1 MADLKIYPSKL
12 KGEVKIPPSK
22 SMAHRAIICAA
33 LSDGLCI
40 IENIDYSDDIIATI
54 DAMNSLGAKIVKHK
68 DYIEVIG
75 AYGSDEKPQETRI
88 IDCNESGST
97 LRFLVPISLLFKGSS
112 KFIGRGNLGKRPL
125 TTYYNIFERQ
135 GIEYSHEEGNL
146 NLVIDGEL
154 KPGIFEVEGN
164 VSSQFITGLLFTL
177 PLLKEDSKI
186 IITTEMESKGYIDL
200 TLRAMNDFGVE
211 IINNNYREF
220 IIKGNQKYNS
230 RNYRVEGDYSQAAF
244 FLCADSL
251 GNNVLCK
258 DLDLNSLQG
267 DKEVI
272 DILERMNV
280 IFNANDIGVKGTTN
294 GELTSTVID
303 GSQCPDIIPVLT
315 SVAALTKG
323 TTEIVNAGRL
333 RIKECDRL
341 AAITSELNKLGAKI
355 IEKEDGLVVT
365 GVEKLQGGVEVWS
378 HKDHRIAMTLAI
390 ASTRCEE
397 PIVIKDYECIA
408 KSYPNFFEDFKALG
422 GNVHEWNVGK

>member
-1 MADLKIYPSKL
+1 MADLKVCPTKIQ
-12 KGEVKIPPSK
+12 GEVKIPPSK

-33 LSDGLCI
+33 LSNGHCRID
-40 IENIDYSDDIIATI
+40 NIDYSDDIIATI
-54 DAMNSLGAKIVKHK
+54 DAMNSLGANIVKFD
-68 DYIEVIG
+68 DYIEVDG
-75 AYGSDEKPQETRI
+75 AFVGNNEVEKFRV

-97 LRFLVPISLLFKGSS
+97 LRFLVPISLLFEGTN

-125 TTYYNIFERQ
+125 TTYYDIFDRQ
-135 GIEYSHEEGNL
+135 GIQYSYEEGKL
-146 NLVIDGEL
+146 NLVVNGHLHAGVYEM
-154 KPGIFEVEGN
+154 EGN
-164 VSSQFITGLLFTL
+164 ISSQFITGLLFTL

-186 IITTEMESKGYIDL
+186 VITTEMESKGYIDL
-200 TLRAMNDFGVE
+200 TLRAMSDFGIE
-211 IINNNYREF
+211 IINNDYKEF
-220 IIKGNQKYNS
+220 IIKGNQKYDS

-244 FLCADSL
+244 FLCADAL
-251 GNNVLCK
+251 GNDIFCN

-280 IFNANDIGVKGTTN
+280 EFKVKEGGVKGITN
-294 GELTSTVID
+294 GKLRNTIID

-315 SVAALTKG
+315 AVAALTEG
-323 TTEIVNAGRL
+323 TTEIINAGRL

-341 AAITSELNKLGAKI
+341 TAVRTELNKLGAKI

-365 GVEKLQGGVEVWS
+365 GVEKLQGGVESWS

-408 KSYPNFFEDFKALG
+408 KSYPQFFKDFKALG
-422 GNVHEWNVGK
+422 GNIHEWNVGK

>member
-135 GIEYSHEEGNL
+135 GIEYSYEEGNL
-146 NLVIDGEL
+146 NLVINGEL
-154 KPGIFEVEGN
+154 NPGTFEVEGN

-200 TLRAMNDFGVE
+200 TLRAMSDFGVE

-220 IIKGNQKYNS
+220 IIKGNQKYKA

-251 GNNVLCK
+251 GNDVLCK

-294 GELTSTVID
+294 GELASTVID

-323 TTEIVNAGRL
+323 TTEIINAGRL

-341 AAITSELNKLGAKI
+341 AAVTSELNKLGAKI

-390 ASTRCEE
+390 ASTICEE

>member
-1 MADLKIYPSKL
+1 MADLKINPSKL

-68 DYIEVIG
+68 DHIKVIG
-75 AYGSDEKPQETRI
+75 VYGSDEKAQETRV

-97 LRFLVPISLLFKGSS
+97 LRFLVPISLLFRGSS

-125 TTYYNIFERQ
+125 TTYYNIFEKQ
-135 GIEYSHEEGNL
+135 GIKYSYEEDNL
-146 NLVIDGEL
+146 NLVINGEL
-154 KPGIFEVEGN
+154 KPGTFEVEGN

-186 IITTEMESKGYIDL
+186 IITTEMESRGYIDL
-200 TLRAMNDFGVE
+200 TLRAMSDFGIE

-220 IIKGNQKYNS
+220 IIKGNQKYNA

-251 GNNVLCK
+251 GNEVLCK

-280 IFNANDIGVKGTTN
+280 VFNANDIGVKGTTN

-323 TTEIVNAGRL
+323 TTEIINAGRL

-341 AAITSELNKLGAKI
+341 AAVTSELNKLGAKI

-365 GVEKLQGGVEVWS
+365 GVEKLQGGVDVWS

-408 KSYPNFFEDFKALG
+408 KSYPNFFEDFKTLG
-422 GNVHEWNVGK
+422 GDVHEWNVGK

>member
-1 MADLKIYPSKL
+1 MADLKVYPSIL
-12 KGEVKIPPSK
+12 EGEVKIPPSK

-33 LSDGLCI
+33 LSDGFCK

-54 DAMNSLGAKIVKHK
+54 DAMNSLGSKIVKYK
-68 DYIEVIG
+68 DYIEVTG
-75 AYGSDEKPQETRI
+75 AYGNSADIEDIRV

-97 LRFLVPISLLFKGSS
+97 LRFLVPISLLFKGKN

-125 TTYYNIFERQ
+125 TTYYNIFEKQ
-135 GIEYSHEEGNL
+135 DITYSYEEGKL
-146 NLVIDGEL
+146 NLIVSGEL
-154 KPGIFEVEGN
+154 KPGIFEIEGN
-164 VSSQFITGLLFTL
+164 VSSQFITGILFTL
-177 PLLKEDSKI
+177 PLLNDDSKI

-200 TLRAMNDFGVE
+200 TLRAMSDFGIEV
-211 IINNNYREF
+211 INNDYKEF
-220 IIKGNQKYNS
+220 IIKGNQRYKA

-280 IFNANDIGVKGTTN
+280 VFNANDIGVKGTTN

-323 TTEIVNAGRL
+323 TTEIINAGRL

-341 AAITSELNKLGAKI
+341 AAVTSELNKLGAKI

-365 GVEKLQGGVEVWS
+365 GVEKLQGGVDVWS

-408 KSYPNFFEDFKALG
+408 KSYPNFFEDFKTLG
-422 GNVHEWNVGK
+422 GDVHEWNVGK

>member
-135 GIEYSHEEGNL
+135 GIEYSYEEGNL
-146 NLVIDGEL
+146 NLVINGEL
-154 KPGIFEVEGN
+154 NPGTFEVEGN

-200 TLRAMNDFGVE
+200 TLRAMSDFGVE

-220 IIKGNQKYNS
+220 IIKGNQKYKA

-251 GNNVLCK
+251 GNDVLCK

-280 IFNANDIGVKGTTN
+280 VFNANDIGVKGTTN
-294 GELTSTVID
+294 GELASTVID

-323 TTEIVNAGRL
+323 TTEIINAGRL

-341 AAITSELNKLGAKI
+341 AAVTSELNKLGAKI

>member
-135 GIEYSHEEGNL
+135 GIEYSYEEGNL
-146 NLVIDGEL
+146 NLVINGEL
-154 KPGIFEVEGN
+154 NPGTFEVEGN

-200 TLRAMNDFGVE
+200 TLRAMSDFGVE

-220 IIKGNQKYNS
+220 IIKGNQKYNA

-251 GNNVLCK
+251 GNDVLCK

-272 DILERMNV
+272 DILERMNLV
-280 IFNANDIGVKGTTN
+280 FNANDIGVKGTTN
-294 GELTSTVID
+294 GELASTVID

-323 TTEIVNAGRL
+323 TTEIINAGRL

-341 AAITSELNKLGAKI
+341 AAVTSELNKLGAKI

-408 KSYPNFFEDFKALG
+408 KSYPKFFEDFKALG

>member
-135 GIEYSHEEGNL
+135 GIEYSYEEDNL
-146 NLVIDGEL
+146 NLVINGEL
-154 KPGIFEVEGN
+154 KPGTFEVEGN

-200 TLRAMNDFGVE
+200 TLRAMSDFGVE

-220 IIKGNQKYNS
+220 IIKGNQKYNA

-251 GNNVLCK
+251 GNDVLCK

-294 GELTSTVID
+294 GELASTVID

-323 TTEIVNAGRL
+323 TTEIINAGRL

-341 AAITSELNKLGAKI
+341 AAVTSELNKLGAKI

-408 KSYPNFFEDFKALG
+408 KSYPKFFEDFKALG

>member
-135 GIEYSHEEGNL
+135 GIEYSYEEGNL
-146 NLVIDGEL
+146 NLVINGEL
-154 KPGIFEVEGN
+154 NPGTFEVEGN

-200 TLRAMNDFGVE
+200 TLRAMSDFGVE

-220 IIKGNQKYNS
+220 IIKGNQKYKA

-251 GNNVLCK
+251 GNDVLCK

-323 TTEIVNAGRL
+323 TTEMVNAGRL

-341 AAITSELNKLGAKI
+341 AAVTSELNKLGAKI

-390 ASTRCEE
+390 SSTRCEE

-422 GNVHEWNVGK
+422 GNIHEWNVGK

>member
-97 LRFLVPISLLFKGSS
+97 LRFLVPISLLFKGRS

-135 GIEYSHEEGNL
+135 GIEYSYEEGNL
-146 NLVIDGEL
+146 NLVINGEL
-154 KPGIFEVEGN
+154 NPGTFEVEGN

-200 TLRAMNDFGVE
+200 TLRAMSDFGVE

-220 IIKGNQKYNS
+220 IIKGNQKYKA

-251 GNNVLCK
+251 GNDVLCK

-323 TTEIVNAGRL
+323 TTEMVNAGRL

-341 AAITSELNKLGAKI
+341 AAVTSELNKLGAKI

-408 KSYPNFFEDFKALG
+408 KSYPKFFEDFKALG
-422 GNVHEWNVGK
+422 GNVQEWNVGK

>member
-1 MADLKIYPSKL
+1 MADLKIYPSEL

-33 LSDGLCI
+33 LSEGLCI

-75 AYGSDEKPQETRI
+75 AYGNDEKVKEARV

-112 KFIGRGNLGKRPL
+112 NFIGRGNLGKRPL

-135 GIEYSHEEGNL
+135 GIQYSYEEGNL
-146 NLVIDGEL
+146 NLVINGEL
-154 KPGIFEVEGN
+154 KAGTFEVEGN

-200 TLRAMNDFGVE
+200 TLKAMSDFGVE

-220 IIKGNQKYNS
+220 IIKGNQKYNA

-251 GNNVLCK
+251 GNDVLCK

-280 IFNANDIGVKGTTN
+280 VFNTNNIGVKGIAN

-315 SVAALTKG
+315 AVASLTNG
-323 TTEIVNAGRL
+323 TTEIINAGRL

-341 AAITSELNKLGAKI
+341 AAVTSELNKLGAKI
-355 IEKEDGLVVT
+355 IEKEDGLVIT

-390 ASTRCEE
+390 ASTRCEK
-397 PIVIKDYECIA
+397 PIVINDYECVA

-422 GNVHEWNVGK
+422 GNIHEWNVGK

>member
-135 GIEYSHEEGNL
+135 GIEYSYEEGNL
-146 NLVIDGEL
+146 NLVINGEL
-154 KPGIFEVEGN
+154 NPGTFEVEGN

-220 IIKGNQKYNS
+220 IIKGNQKYNA

-251 GNNVLCK
+251 GNDVLCK

-280 IFNANDIGVKGTTN
+280 VFNANDIGVKGTTN
-294 GELTSTVID
+294 GELASTVID

-323 TTEIVNAGRL
+323 TTEIINAGRL

-341 AAITSELNKLGAKI
+341 AAVTSELNKLGAKI

-408 KSYPNFFEDFKALG
+408 KSYPKFFEDFKALG

>member
-75 AYGSDEKPQETRI
+75 AYGSDEKVKENRI

-135 GIEYSHEEGNL
+135 GIEYSYEEGNL
-146 NLVIDGEL
+146 NLVINGEL
-154 KPGIFEVEGN
+154 KPGTFEVEGN

-186 IITTEMESKGYIDL
+186 VITTEMESKGYIDL
-200 TLRAMNDFGVE
+200 TLRAMSDFGVK

-220 IIKGNQKYNS
+220 IIKGNQKYNV

-251 GNNVLCK
+251 GNDVLCK

-280 IFNANDIGVKGTTN
+280 VFNANDIGVKGTTN
-294 GELTSTVID
+294 GKLSSAVID

-323 TTEIVNAGRL
+323 TTEIINAGRL

-341 AAITSELNKLGAKI
+341 TAVTSELNKLGAKI

-408 KSYPNFFEDFKALG
+408 KSYPNFFEDFKTLG
-422 GNVHEWNVGK
+422 GNIHEWNVGK

>member
-135 GIEYSHEEGNL
+135 GIEYSYEEGNL
-146 NLVIDGEL
+146 NLVINGEL
-154 KPGIFEVEGN
+154 NPGTFEVEGN

-220 IIKGNQKYNS
+220 IIKGNQKYNA

-251 GNNVLCK
+251 GNEVLCK

-294 GELTSTVID
+294 GELASTVID

-323 TTEIVNAGRL
+323 TTEIINAGRL

-341 AAITSELNKLGAKI
+341 AAVTSELNKLGAKI

>member
-135 GIEYSHEEGNL
+135 GIEYSYEEGNL
-146 NLVIDGEL
+146 NLVINGEL
-154 KPGIFEVEGN
+154 NPGTFEVEGN

-200 TLRAMNDFGVE
+200 TLKAMSDFGVE

-220 IIKGNQKYNS
+220 IIKGNQKYKA

-251 GNNVLCK
+251 GNDVLCK

-280 IFNANDIGVKGTTN
+280 VFNANDIGVKGTTN
-294 GELTSTVID
+294 GELASTVID

-323 TTEIVNAGRL
+323 TTEIINAGRL

-341 AAITSELNKLGAKI
+341 AAVTSELNKLGAKI

>member
-1 MADLKIYPSKL
+1 MADLKVNPSML
-12 KGEVKIPPSK
+12 KGEVKIPHSK
-22 SMAHRAIICAA
+22 SMAHRAIICAS

-75 AYGSDEKPQETRI
+75 AYGTGESLQKNRI

-97 LRFLVPISLLFKGSS
+97 LRFLVPISLLFEGNS

-125 TTYYNIFERQ
+125 TTYYNIFEKQ
-135 GIEYSHEEGNL
+135 QIKYSYEENNL
-146 NLVIDGEL
+146 NLSINGKL

-177 PLLKEDSKI
+177 PLLNGDSKI

-200 TLRAMNDFGVE
+200 TLRAISDFGVE

-220 IIKGNQKYNS
+220 IIKGNQKYKS
-230 RNYRVEGDYSQAAF
+230 RNYIVEGDYSQAAF

-251 GNNVLCK
+251 GNDVLCK

-267 DKEVI
+267 DKEII

-280 IFNANDIGVKGTTN
+280 VFDTNNGKVSGSVN
-294 GELTSTVID
+294 GELISTVID

-315 SVAALTKG
+315 LVASLSKG
-323 TTEIVNAGRL
+323 TTKIINAGRL

-341 AAITSELNKLGAKI
+341 FAVTSELNKLGAKI
-355 IEKEDGLVVT
+355 IEKEDGLIVE
-365 GVEKLQGGVEVWS
+365 GVSKLNGGVEVWS

-390 ASTRCEE
+390 ASTKCEK

>member
-1 MADLKIYPSKL
+1 MADLKLVPSKL

-97 LRFLVPISLLFKGSS
+97 LRFLVPISLLFKGSN

-125 TTYYNIFERQ
+125 TTYYNIFDNQ
-135 GIEYSHEEGNL
+135 GIEYSYEEGNL
-146 NLVIDGEL
+146 NLIINGKL
-154 KPGIFEVEGN
+154 KPGVFEVEGN

-177 PLLKEDSKI
+177 PLLNGDSKI

-200 TLRAMNDFGVE
+200 TLRAMSDFGVE

-220 IIKGNQKYNS
+220 IIKGNQKYKAI
-230 RNYRVEGDYSQAAF
+230 NYRVEGDYSQAAF
-244 FLCADSL
+244 FLSADAL
-251 GNNVLCK
+251 GNDVLCK

-280 IFNANDIGVKGTTN
+280 VFKANDIGVSATLN
-294 GELTSTVID
+294 GELKSTVID

-315 SVAALTKG
+315 SVAALTNG
-323 TTEIVNAGRL
+323 TTEIINAGRL

-341 AAITSELNKLGAKI
+341 AAVTSELNKLGAKI
-355 IEKEDGLVVT
+355 IEKEDGLIVT

-390 ASTRCEE
+390 ASTRCKE

>member
-135 GIEYSHEEGNL
+135 GIEYSYEEGNL
-146 NLVIDGEL
+146 NLVINGEL
-154 KPGIFEVEGN
+154 NPGTFEVEGN

-200 TLRAMNDFGVE
+200 TLRAMSDFGVE

-220 IIKGNQKYNS
+220 IIKGNQKYKA

-251 GNNVLCK
+251 GNDVLCK

-280 IFNANDIGVKGTTN
+280 VFNANDIGVKGTTN
-294 GELTSTVID
+294 GELASTVID

-323 TTEIVNAGRL
+323 TTEIINAGRL

-341 AAITSELNKLGAKI
+341 AAVTSELNKLGAKI

-408 KSYPNFFEDFKALG
+408 KSYPKFFEDFKALG